1 MSLDVKSTRA
11 RLDLLPGYPN
21 PFDVMF
27 DSVKIESSP
36 VEAEDD
42 CGEAEGGFSDDEEE
56 ESGVSYGEY
65 LSSILSTVHGVP
77 CSQCVRFVA
86 NDLGAAKV
94 HCLKLEEMLALRNR
108 YELMDVEVAHIQ
120 SCLLGFYYRL
130 ILSLI

>member
-42 CGEAEGGFSDDEEE
+42 CDKAEGRFSLDEEE
-56 ESGVSYGEY
+56 ETGFCYEEY
-65 LSSILSTVHGVP
+65 LGPILSTVYGVP

-86 NDLGAAKV
+86 NDLGGAEV
-94 HCLKLEEMLALRNR
+94 HCLKLEDMLASRDR
-108 YELMDVEVAHIQ
+108 YELTDLEVGHIQ
-120 SCLLGFYYRL
+120 SCLLGPYYRL
-130 ILSLI
+130 F